1 MLLPQLDCITDELNA
16 REYVRYCLREGFS
29 EDVRNAQY
37 PHPYILLWLEA
48 VRHGDSTNGVTAYPE
63 PQKGYMEQD
72 ADLMLAFSVCDEF
85 REDQQKNQERREQV
99 SDLARKQG
107 W

>member
-1 MLLPQLDCITDELNA
+1 M
-16 REYVRYCLREGFS
+16 S
-29 EDVRNAQY
+29 
-37 PHPYILLWLEA
+37 
-48 VRHGDSTNGVTAYPE
+48 GVTAYPE

-85 REDQQKNQERREQV
+85 QESQKKDQERREQV
-99 SDLARKQG
+99 SSFVKQQG